1 MWFIS
6 RSGKEPRQMETTFQ
20 RIKRLEREKAE
31 LLHALREIVKME
43 EQRVE
48 AETRLFD
55 ESRDLTQEWL
65 SEAREIIERLEDS

>member
-1 MWFIS
+1 
-6 RSGKEPRQMETTFQ
+6 METTFQ

-48 AETRLFD
+48 TETRLFD
-55 ESRDLTQEWL
+55 ESHDLTQEWL
-65 SEAREIIERLEDS
+65 SEATEIIERLD